1 MMLKI
6 FLIVGLLFS
15 INFCFS
21 QEPSEDGKILSIMS
35 TVYFETDNDQ
45 FYPKSRKTIEDLFL
59 LDNGSI
65 ITEIKLT
72 GYCDQR
78 GTKIYNQ
85 DLALRRVKSV
95 QKFFNSKCDF
105 DPAIFK
111 IHAKG
116 ELNPGDLEY
125 LEGGSQ
131 MNRRVQINVSYK
143 YPKLSKNDKIDPK
156 EILEIEKTLID
167 VQKTLPIFTD
177 SLKVNEKLI
186 FNNLIFYPGTH
197 RLREISYPVMDSI
210 INSLMIHKKY
220 EIEIQGHICCNGPNE
235 PGLDRDTGQWNL
247 STARAEQI
255 KRFFVKYGLDP
266 SRFTTIGKMANFKTG
281 KEDFF
286 DRRVELHITAIRE
299 NDKEAN
305 KEKP

>member
-1 MMLKI
+1 MKCI
-6 FLIVGLLFS
+6 GLLLLICSFS
-15 INFCFS
+15 FAQDTQRQFS
-21 QEPSEDGKILSIMS
+21 LN
-35 TVYFETDNDQ
+35 FETDSYSILQKDIRVLDSLINS
-45 FYPKSRKTIEDLFL
+45 YNEASIEEITI
-59 LDNGSI
+59 I
-65 ITEIKLT
+65 
-72 GYCDQR
+72 GYCDDRASKDYNIRLAIQR
-78 GTKIYNQ
+78 VNS
-85 DLALRRVKSV
+85 VKR
-95 QKFFNSKCDF
+95 
-105 DPAIFK
+105 AILKKKSISDSLFK
-111 IHAKG
+111 LHPKG
-116 ELNPGDLEY
+116 ELPLYSSLNKEKQRAD
-125 LEGGSQ
+125 
-131 MNRRVQINVSYK
+131 NRRVEVMIVFNQATSTESKEEDTNTLQSY
-143 YPKLSKNDKIDPK
+143 
-156 EILEIEKTLID
+156 D
-167 VQKTLPIFTD
+167 VFTD
-177 SLKVNEKLI
+177 SLKVNEKLV

-266 SRFTTIGKMANFKTG
+266 SRFTTVGKMANFKTG

-305 KEKP
+305 KEMP